1 VKWLIILLLAVV
13 VLLVPLW
20 LLRAADD
27 GLTQNGLRTFTI
39 CGKARASEGADP
51 MSSSLAMR
59 VMDAT
64 PGSRVGTWSVKRG
77 ADCDVFIHYSRD
89 LD

>member
-1 VKWLIILLLAVV
+1 MKWLIILLLAVV

-27 GLTQNGLRTFTI
+27 GMTQNGLRTFTI
-39 CGKARASEGADP
+39 CGKARASEGVDP

-77 ADCDVFIHYSRD
+77 VDCDVYRHFVWD
-89 LD
+89 